1 MASPRVV
8 ILGGGPAGVGAARE
22 LARRKLGSATL
33 LEAGAHYGGNA
44 GSFEF
49 GGQWLDYGSHRL
61 HPATDPA
68 ILADIRAL
76 LGADL
81 KDRPRHGRIRLLGK
95 WIHFPLKPV
104 DLLLR
109 LDKSF
114 AIGTLRDMVAKKLPG
129 RAPEGD
135 TFESVIRANLG
146 HTIADEF
153 YLPYAV
159 KLWGRDPKE
168 LSGVQARKRVAA
180 GSFGKLV
187 RKVMNAVP
195 GFKAPGA
202 GRFYYPVR
210 GFGQISEAYAAEAA
224 KLGADMRLGWR
235 MTKLERPAGES
246 APWRVHAEGHG
257 RADVLEA
264 DYVWSTIPVTLLARA
279 LAPAAPADVLEATK
293 AVTYRS
299 MILIYVQLP
308 VEQFT
313 EYDAHYFPGAK
324 TRITR
329 LSEPKN
335 YSDLGRP
342 KGSTILCA
350 ELPCAMGDAVWK
362 MGDEE
367 LGRLLAEDLA
377 ECGLPLPAKPTTVFT
392 RRLPQAYPIYLMGYE
407 APLAKV
413 EGWVESVPRLLSYG
427 RQGLFQHDNTHHA
440 LAMAYG
446 AVDCMQSGRFDTKH
460 WGELRQVFAKHV
472 VED

>member
-1 MASPRVV
+1 MAEPRVL

-22 LARRKLGSATL
+22 LARRKLGHALL

-68 ILADIRAL
+68 IFADIRAL

-95 WIHFPLKPV
+95 WIHFPLKPH

-109 LDKSF
+109 LDKRF
-114 AIGTLRDMVAKKLPG
+114 ALGTLRDMVAKKLPG
-129 RAPEGD
+129 RAPDGD
-135 TFESVIRANLG
+135 SFESVIRANLG
-146 HTIADEF
+146 STIAEEF

-187 RKVMNAVP
+187 RKVLNAVP

-202 GRFYYPVR
+202 GRFFYPVR
-210 GFGQISEAYAAEAA
+210 GFGQVSEAYAADAQR
-224 KLGADMRLGWR
+224 LGADMRLGWR
-235 MTKLERPAGES
+235 MTRIEPPASES
-246 APWRVHAEGHG
+246 APWRVHASGAG
-257 RADVLEA
+257 RSEVLEA
-264 DYVWSTIPVTLLARA
+264 DYLWSTIPVTALARA
-279 LAPAAPADVLEATK
+279 MERGVPQDVLDA
-293 AVTYRS
+293 AGRVTYRS
-299 MILIYVQLP
+299 MILIYLQLP

-313 EYDAHYFPGAK
+313 EYDAHYFPGAN

-342 KGSTILCA
+342 KGTTILCA
-350 ELPCAMGDAVWK
+350 ELPCAL
-362 MGDEE
+362 GDEVWSLDDAA
-367 LGRLLAEDLA
+367 LGHLLAEALA
-377 ECGLPLPAKPTTVFT
+377 GCGLPLPAAPLATFT
-392 RRLPQAYPIYLMGYE
+392 RRLPAAYPSYLTGYE
-407 APLAKV
+407 EPLGRL
-413 EGWVESVPRLLSYG
+413 ERGVES
-427 RQGLFQHDNTHHA
+427 A
-440 LAMAYG
+440 
-446 AVDCMQSGRFDTKH
+446 
-460 WGELRQVFAKHV
+460 
-472 VED
+472 

>member
-1 MASPRVV
+1 MAEPRVV

-22 LARRKLGSATL
+22 LARRGCGHATL

-95 WIHFPLKPV
+95 WIHFPLKPH

-109 LDKSF
+109 LDKRF
-114 AIGTLRDMVAKKLPG
+114 ALGTLRDMVAKKLPG
-129 RAPEGD
+129 RASEGE
-135 TFESVIRANLG
+135 TFESVLRANLG
-146 HTIADEF
+146 STIAEEF

-180 GSFGKLV
+180 GSFGKLA
-187 RKVMNAVP
+187 RKVLNAVP

-210 GFGQISEAYAAEAA
+210 GFGQISEAYAADAA
-224 KLGADMRLGWR
+224 RLGAELKLGWR
-235 MTKLERPAGES
+235 MTKLESPPS
-246 APWRVHAEGHG
+246 ASGTWRVHAEGQG
-257 RADVLEA
+257 QREVLEC
-264 DYVWSTIPVTLLARA
+264 DYVWSTIPVTSLARA
-279 LAPAAPADVLEATK
+279 MSSGVPEEVLVAAQQ
-293 AVTYRS
+293 VTYRS
-299 MILIYVQLP
+299 MILIYAQLP

-313 EYDAHYFPGAK
+313 EYDAHYFPGAN

-335 YSDLGRP
+335 YSALGRP
-342 KGSTILCA
+342 AGSTILCA
-350 ELPCAMGDAVWK
+350 ELPCALGDDVWS
-362 MGDEE
+362 MSDAE
-367 LGRLLAEDLA
+367 LGRLLADDLVG
-377 ECGLPLPAKPTTVFT
+377 CGLPLPAQPSAVFT

-407 APLAKV
+407 EPLAKL
-413 EGWVESVPRLLSYG
+413 ERWVESVPRLLSYG

-446 AVDCMQSGRFDTKH
+446 AVDCMQGGAFDTAR
-460 WGELRQVFAKHV
+460 WAELRKVYAKHV